1 MAAINLE
8 DDVRAMHAPSRTEG
22 PQLGHRYLSVGDFLR
37 VGILASA
44 VCCGVILTLGYL
56 LMRLIGL

>member
-8 DDVRAMHAPSRTEG
+8 DDVRSLTCDRADL
-22 PQLGHRYLSVGDFLR
+22 QLGQRYLSVGDFLR